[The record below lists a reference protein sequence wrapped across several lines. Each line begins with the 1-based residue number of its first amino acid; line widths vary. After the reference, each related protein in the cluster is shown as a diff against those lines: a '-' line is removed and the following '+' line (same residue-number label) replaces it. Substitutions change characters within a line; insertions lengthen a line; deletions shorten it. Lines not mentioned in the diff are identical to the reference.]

1 MPFMLIGI
9 WWNLMFFFQ
18 QGSKEVELPPNEQHE
33 RVNLILMASA
43 LLLLFNVMVFLIYLS
58 TIINNGKIMLQ
69 KSWTTEKW
77 VTKGNNF
84 VRWGSHV
91 HVGWKNYARQ
101 EKVLR
106 KYSFSLRRNALLTL
120 HCRYVQ
126 FLIVSTFHC
135 CTFYINYLLQSN
147 VEFTVKKL

>member
-1 MPFMLIGI
+1 
-9 WWNLMFFFQ
+9 MFFFQ

-84 VRWGSHV
+84 VRYGIH
-91 HVGWKNYARQ
+91 KD
-101 EKVLR
+101 
-106 KYSFSLRRNALLTL
+106 
-120 HCRYVQ
+120 
-126 FLIVSTFHC
+126 
-135 CTFYINYLLQSN
+135 
-147 VEFTVKKL
+147 

>member
-1 MPFMLIGI
+1 
-9 WWNLMFFFQ
+9 MFFFQ

-77 VTKGNNF
+77 LTKGNNF
-84 VRWGSHV
+84 VRYGIH
-91 HVGWKNYARQ
+91 KD
-101 EKVLR
+101 
-106 KYSFSLRRNALLTL
+106 
-120 HCRYVQ
+120 
-126 FLIVSTFHC
+126 
-135 CTFYINYLLQSN
+135 
-147 VEFTVKKL
+147 

>member
-1 MPFMLIGI
+1 
-9 WWNLMFFFQ
+9 MFFFQ

-84 VRWGSHV
+84 VR
-91 HVGWKNYARQ
+91 
-101 EKVLR
+101 
-106 KYSFSLRRNALLTL
+106 
-120 HCRYVQ
+120 
-126 FLIVSTFHC
+126 
-135 CTFYINYLLQSN
+135 
-147 VEFTVKKL
+147 